1 MFPAAVKYQLRI
13 KVNGTLKV
21 YLCKTND
28 AHHAKVFPV
37 AVLANDV
44 PQAVESGTGVL
55 VDGDLLIRAGRF
67 VLACYK

>member
-1 MFPAAVKYQLRI
+1 MLLAAVKYQLQI
-13 KVNGTLKV
+13 KVDSTLNV
-21 YLCKTND
+21 FLCKLKD

-55 VDGDLLIRAGRF
+55 VDGDLLVRAGRF
-67 VLACYK
+67 VLTCCE